1 MSRLYDGDPTEW
13 QDFERDVED
22 KLATKSLSWTTHLPG
37 TASHRPQQV
46 TPEALEEF
54 IVGDDGQEILVTHRI
69 RMQHEDACKKVVYYN
84 QKLEEDCGKACQE
97 IYSLLSPDALLVV
110 KNTRYN
116 RNLTSRDKVMVLMIQ
131 LKERYVGNTAATR
144 ESIQN
149 KFTKLPQIFDRISA
163 AAVVATMDDLNLQLA
178 GMMNPANQLLDNH
191 FVKIDSDLVQIYMKL
206 LIAEDFKDS
215 IVYLN
220 RELQSNRLT
229 WAALKIEIDFRCTKL
244 GRDEKNDPQ
253 DAIRKL
259 STEARSPIGH
269 GRYEP
274 DTLADGPEARREK
287 LQYAADMM
295 AEWRKGKEAGIKES
309 QSISHSGR
317 DASRSRGRFHQS
329 SDRER
334 SQDRSR
340 GDDRIRDDRSRGDNR
355 GRYDDHQSDRR
366 RSSSYRGNSGDRY
379 VREESRGRDY
389 SRGRD
394 HDRDHR
400 RRRDDSQGREGG
412 YRRSEDTRHETRYQR
427 DAPSAG
433 DRKRRT

>member
-220 RELQSNRLT
+220 RELRLN
-229 WAALKIEIDFRCTKL
+229 LI
-244 GRDEKNDPQ
+244 
-253 DAIRKL
+253 
-259 STEARSPIGH
+259 
-269 GRYEP
+269 
-274 DTLADGPEARREK
+274 
-287 LQYAADMM
+287 
-295 AEWRKGKEAGIKES
+295 
-309 QSISHSGR
+309 
-317 DASRSRGRFHQS
+317 
-329 SDRER
+329 
-334 SQDRSR
+334 
-340 GDDRIRDDRSRGDNR
+340 
-355 GRYDDHQSDRR
+355 
-366 RSSSYRGNSGDRY
+366 
-379 VREESRGRDY
+379 V
-389 SRGRD
+389 
-394 HDRDHR
+394 
-400 RRRDDSQGREGG
+400 
-412 YRRSEDTRHETRYQR
+412 
-427 DAPSAG
+427 
-433 DRKRRT
+433 